1 MVKSG
6 KLLAKLSDF
15 CQNFFMSF
23 IPSECS
29 IGVLG
34 GGQLGKMLAQ
44 EASQLDLNIHF
55 LDKNKNYPAGKVCP
69 QFTEGDFNDY
79 NDVLRFGQNKQ
90 IITIEIEHVNT
101 KALHEL
107 EQKGVLVFPQPA
119 ILDLIKDKGSQKIFY
134 QNNDFPTAPFQ
145 LFETKKEI
153 HEALQTGSIHFP
165 FVQKLRSGG
174 YDGRGVQLINSESE
188 LILLLEGSCLIE
200 HKADIQKEISVIA
213 VRSRDGDCKVYPAVS
228 MDFHPTA
235 NLVERLVCPAEIP
248 AYIEEEAQQL
258 AKRIAEKLEIVGLL
272 AVEMFLNK
280 DGSLW
285 VNEMAPRPHNSGHHT
300 LDNGATSQF
309 ANHLRA
315 ITGLPLGATNY
326 VQVAIM
332 LNVLGEDGYSGKA
345 IYQNV
350 EKILGLEGVHLHLY
364 GKDETR
370 PFRKMGHVTLTD
382 HELESCKL
390 KANFV
395 AQTLKVIA

>member
-1 MVKSG
+1 
-6 KLLAKLSDF
+6 
-15 CQNFFMSF
+15 MSF
-23 IPSECS
+23 IPGECS

-69 QFTEGDFNDY
+69 QFMEGDFNSYD
-79 NDVLRFGQNKQ
+79 DVIRFGQDKQ
-90 IITIEIEHVNT
+90 ILTIEIEHVNT

-119 ILDLIKDKGSQKIFY
+119 ILDLIKDKGSQKTFY
-134 QNNDFPTAPFQ
+134 QKNNFPTAPFQ
-145 LFETKKEI
+145 LFETREEI
-153 HEALQTGSIHFP
+153 HEALKTGSIRIP
-165 FVQKLRSGG
+165 FVQKLRAGG
-174 YDGRGVQLINSESE
+174 YDGHGVQVINSESE
-188 LILLLEGSCLIE
+188 LSLLLEGSCLIE
-200 HKADIQKEISVIA
+200 NKADIEKEISVIA
-213 VRSRDGDCKVYPAVS
+213 VRGRDGECKVYPAVS
-228 MDFHPTA
+228 MDFHPIA
-235 NLVERLVCPAEIP
+235 NLVECLVCPAEIP
-248 AYIEEEAQQL
+248 NHIEVEAEQL
-258 AKRIAEKLEIVGLL
+258 ATHVADKLEIVGLL

-315 ITGLPLGATNY
+315 ITGLPLGDTKF

-345 IYQNV
+345 IYQNI
-350 EKILGLEGVHLHLY
+350 EKILGMEGVHLHLY

-390 KANFV
+390 KAKFV